1 MDELWLQT
9 CEGSGSRNDRQDEHG
24 CCILEDVERV
34 RAVLRR
40 MSALLAIFADQVVG
54 VLVEAGRRADGAR
67 RGGTLLEEIA
77 SEDIV
82 ARSFADLADLFVGL
96 ADRGR
101 YRRRARGGA
110 PHWVFRKVGFGRLLL
125 ASSELL
131 LEPFDLALKL
141 IFAVDL
147 QDEISIR
154 ATRGSD

>member
-1 MDELWLQT
+1 MPT
-9 CEGSGSRNDRQDEHG
+9 
-24 CCILEDVERV
+24 
-34 RAVLRR
+34 
-40 MSALLAIFADQVVG
+40 LLAVFADLLRVV
-54 VLVEAGRRADGAR
+54 ATSR
-67 RGGTLLEEIA
+67 RGADRTRSRGTLLEQIA

-110 PHWVFRKVGFGRLLL
+110 PHGVFRKVGLGRLLL

-131 LEPFDLALKL
+131 LEPFDLALQFV
-141 IFAVDL
+141 FAVDL

-154 ATRGSD
+154 ATRGSE